1 MFKSPARFEIVPDW
15 GDGVLLRVVYFG
27 LVIFGTIVSESLVP
41 LLILLSSSVLHETG
55 HYIAFLLYDIEV
67 NDFLIS
73 PVSGHVEVEANEY
86 KLSPQEK
93 FVCAFAGPVAGV
105 LPILPVLFF
114 IDYISPLAL
123 GVSIAFLLQST
134 LQIIPSERGTDGY
147 FILDAIIEVYRGE
160 RLADG
165 ELVDTIYWKILIYV
179 ILALILVFIVYS
191 LPISVI

>member
-1 MFKSPARFEIVPDW
+1 MVKSPVRFEIVPDW

-86 KLSPQEK
+86 KLSLHRRSLS
-93 FVCAFAGPVAGV
+93 VH
-105 LPILPVLFF
+105 L
-114 IDYISPLAL
+114 LA
-123 GVSIAFLLQST
+123 Q
-134 LQIIPSERGTDGY
+134 
-147 FILDAIIEVYRGE
+147 
-160 RLADG
+160 
-165 ELVDTIYWKILIYV
+165 
-179 ILALILVFIVYS
+179 
-191 LPISVI
+191 